1 MILHKKIGDFVKKGD
16 VLVEVHTNT
25 GLSKELQKDIL
36 DAYEFSNEFVNKPI
50 LIDEVLS

>member
-1 MILHKKIGDFVKKGD
+1 M
-16 VLVEVHTNT
+16 EVHTNT